1 MLDGTG
7 DGTGEQKLNTSPK
20 AMDEVV
26 ATMLHCHGS
35 ALRANLHNMVRRLV
49 FFVVAMA
56 VMWLPASARSQSG
69 NGNQAASP
77 SMGQTNSG
85 ATIQPGTPA
94 AQSSPAEGNSGQR
107 IALQKAG
114 RLLATGK
121 AAEAQATYQEVLKAD
136 PASIPA
142 QVGLIHSFIMQQK
155 LEEARAATEASL
167 AQNPNSPEILL
178 VQGDLQFAGGNFPD
192 AERSYI
198 KAQNLKPT
206 APGPYLGLAHVYRAN
221 SLYRRAFDNMKR
233 AHELAPNDVTVQL
246 LWFHSLPQED
256 RIPALQ
262 YFLATPAPNPQTAK
276 ALQQYLA
283 FLKKNAGVVSHPC
296 KLVSQVHE
304 MDTSLYPIAR
314 GGAALGASGLAVKI
328 NNQEMH
334 LALDTGASGV
344 LLGRA
349 AADKLGLERLGYQA
363 IAGTG
368 DSGKQGGFAAVANR
382 IRVGDLEFAD
392 CPIRVTEAAN
402 PVTGQDGLIGPDV
415 FSAYLVDIDIPGAE
429 LRLSPLP
436 KRPDEAAAPT
446 ALKTLERES
455 DELESEGPDNA
466 PSDKSPAEVPDVPRD
481 AYVAPEMSDWAK
493 VYRFGHLLLIP
504 TKVNDTGPMFFLI
517 DTGAFNNVLAI
528 KAAQELTQLRSDP
541 HTSVMGLSGSVGKV
555 YRAEKATLNFG
566 RYEQKNEDIVTF
578 DLSNMSRATGT
589 QVSGILGFN
598 MLRMLQVKIDYRDG
612 LVDFHYDP
620 NRLPKQLQP
629 NK

>member
-1 MLDGTG
+1 MLLPSWHTNLLSYQFASYPLVQESAGT
-7 DGTGEQKLNTSPK
+7 S
-20 AMDEVV
+20 
-26 ATMLHCHGS
+26 
-35 ALRANLHNMVRRLV
+35 LRANLHDMVRRLV

-56 VMWLPASARSQSG
+56 VMWLSASARSQSS
-69 NGNQAASP
+69 NGNQAPSP
-77 SMGQTNSG
+77 QSRNLGQTNSG
-85 ATIQPGTPA
+85 ATIQRSAPPGLA
-94 AQSSPAEGNSGQR
+94 LQRAEG
-107 IALQKAG
+107 
-114 RLLATGK
+114 LLATGK
-121 AAEAQATYQEVLKAD
+121 AAEAQARFQEVLKAD
-136 PASIPA
+136 PSSIRA
-142 QVGLIHSFIMQQK
+142 QVGLIHSLIAQQN
-155 LEEARAATEASL
+155 LAEADAVVDASL
-167 AQNPNSPEILL
+167 TQNPNSPEILL
-178 VQGDLQFAGGNFPD
+178 AKGDLQFAQGKLSD
-192 AERSYI
+192 AESSYV
-198 KAQNLKPT
+198 KAANLKPT
-206 APGPYLGLAHVYRAN
+206 APGPYVGLAHVYRAY

-233 AHELAPNDVTVQL
+233 AHELAPNDISVQL
-246 LWFHSLPQED
+246 LWFHSLPQPD

-283 FLKKNAGVVSHPC
+283 FLKKNAGVGSHAC

-304 MDTSLYPIAR
+304 TDTNLYPIAR
-314 GGAALGASGLAVKI
+314 GGAELGASGLVVKI
-328 NNQEMH
+328 NNREMH

-344 LLGRA
+344 VLGRA
-349 AADKLGLERLGYQA
+349 AADKLGLERLGYQP

-368 DSGKQGGFAAVANR
+368 DAGKQGGFAAAANTMG
-382 IRVGDLEFAD
+382 VGDLEFAD
-392 CPIRVTEAAN
+392 CPIRITEAAN
-402 PVTGQDGLIGPDV
+402 PVTGQDGLIGTDV
-415 FSAYLVDIDIPGAE
+415 FSAYLINIDIPGSK

-436 KRPDEAAAPT
+436 KRPDEAVVPT
-446 ALKTLERES
+446 ALKTIERES

-466 PSDKSPAEVPDVPRD
+466 PSAKSPAEVPDVPRD

-493 VYRFGHLLLIP
+493 VYRFRHLLLIP

-517 DTGAFNNVLAI
+517 DTGAFNNVLSI
-528 KAAQELTQLRSDP
+528 KAAQDLTQVRSDP
-541 HTSVMGLSGSVGKV
+541 NTNVSGLGGSVGKV

-578 DLSNMSRATGT
+578 DLSNMSRAAGT